1 MENLKKL
8 RNNQNLTQQDL
19 SVQLNISQQVYSRYE
34 NGTREPDFETLIK
47 IADYFNVSVDYLLG
61 RIDENKPCTEPPLT
75 EEEKALLLLFS
86 QIPKDKQQLVL
97 EMIKVALSGK

>member
-8 RNNQNLTQQDL
+8 RNNHNLTQQDL
-19 SVQLNISQQVYSRYE
+19 SLQLNISQQVYSRYE
-34 NGTREPDFETLIK
+34 KGSREPDFETLIK
-47 IADYFNVSVDYLLG
+47 IADYFNVSLDYLLG
-61 RIDENKPCTEPPLT
+61 RIDENKPSAEPPLSD
-75 EEEKALLLLFS
+75 EEKALLLLFS